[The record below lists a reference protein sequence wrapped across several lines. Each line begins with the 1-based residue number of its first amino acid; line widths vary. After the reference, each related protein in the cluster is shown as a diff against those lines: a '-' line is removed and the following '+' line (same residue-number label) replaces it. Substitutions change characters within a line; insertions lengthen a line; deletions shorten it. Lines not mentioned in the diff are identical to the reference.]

1 MTPQPITQFGHPGRT
16 HLTEEQF
23 GELLARSAS
32 TEPSPEIALAEAHL
46 AACEQCAAQLASL
59 DESLTLFRKATSA
72 YADNQLR
79 SMPKRPIPIR
89 RPALQPAYWATAAA
103 LLLAAILPMQMLHRH
118 SVPSAPAVSTVVDHP
133 VESDEALL
141 ESVNT
146 EISESVPSPMQTL
159 ADPTTTS
166 TTSSQTSTQRKD

>member
-1 MTPQPITQFGHPGRT
+1 MTPQPITRFGDPSRN

-32 TEPSPEIALAEAHL
+32 TEPSPEIAAAEAHL
-46 AACEQCAAQLASL
+46 ATCEQCAAQLASL
-59 DESLTLFRKATSA
+59 DESLSFFRKATSV

-79 SMPKRPIPIR
+79 SMPKRPVPIR
-89 RPALQPAYWATAAA
+89 RPVLQPAYWAAAAA

-118 SVPSAPAVSTVVDHP
+118 SAPPAPAVATVVDHP

-141 ESVNT
+141 ESVNS
-146 EISESVPSPMQTL
+146 EISASVPSPMQTL
-159 ADPTTTS
+159 VDPTTDG
-166 TTSSQTSTQRKD
+166 TTSSRTSTQRKD